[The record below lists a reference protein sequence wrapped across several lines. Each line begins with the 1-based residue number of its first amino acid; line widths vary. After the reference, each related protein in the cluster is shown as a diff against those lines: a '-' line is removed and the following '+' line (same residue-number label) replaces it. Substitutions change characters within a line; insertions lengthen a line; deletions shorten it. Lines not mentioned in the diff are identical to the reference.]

1 MLTSLS
7 KDYKSN
13 KWLRE
18 SRFDGMIS
26 GALIRE
32 TDTMMPVI
40 IIFYKCKFA
49 AYMSQQLIIYIFKQI
64 LFNEK
69 CMLCGFIFFIS
80 SFKFLFYV
88 SPKYS
93 LPTVGFPVTSAHGN
107 SSMYMYV

>member
-49 AYMSQQLIIYIFKQI
+49 AYMSQQLIIYIYIQI
-64 LFNEK
+64 NTF
-69 CMLCGFIFFIS
+69 
-80 SFKFLFYV
+80 
-88 SPKYS
+88 
-93 LPTVGFPVTSAHGN
+93 
-107 SSMYMYV
+107 